1 MNVKR
6 PKCGANCCAI
16 RNSIA
21 RAMADVSGEFLLA
34 AASEVEHTA
43 ADIGG
48 SALFIPRQVL
58 MRVEGGGGCG
68 VYRSH

>member
-6 PKCGANCCAI
+6 PECGANCCAV

-21 RAMADVSGEFLLA
+21 RVMAQVTDEFLLA

-48 SALFIPRQVL
+48 SALFIPGQVL

-68 VYRSH
+68 V